1 MACAAVRT
9 GLPDIAGWQAHCA
22 AMTNAARCDGR
33 CSALRW
39 AMHCAAIIGG
49 EHGHVARSSE
59 RHSAHPASVCESS
72 LSSACRMLPAWPLSS
87 FRGLFQAQQKPMGE
101 TFLLLPQNSTRRIRL
116 PSFPGSNSPRE
127 PLDEVTTRSEAAQVI
142 LHRMQKEVWHSITLP
157 FVKRNRGRKPP
168 PRGNWHPA
176 SNKNK
181 APSARR
187 RRELLVVV

>member
-1 MACAAVRT
+1 
-9 GLPDIAGWQAHCA
+9 
-22 AMTNAARCDGR
+22 MTNAAHCDGR

-39 AMHCAAIIGG
+39 AMHRAAIIGR
-49 EHGHVARSSE
+49 EHCHVARSSE
-59 RHSAHPASVCESS
+59 RRSAHPASVCESC
-72 LSSACRMLPAWPLSS
+72 LSSACLMLSACPLSP
-87 FRGLFQAQQKPMGE
+87 RRRLFQAQQKPMGE
-101 TFLLLPQNSTRRIRL
+101 TFPLLPQNSTRRIRL

-142 LHRMQKEVWHSITLP
+142 LHRMLKEVWHSITLP

-168 PRGNWHPA
+168 LVGTGVLPLI
-176 SNKNK
+176 KNK

>member
-1 MACAAVRT
+1 
-9 GLPDIAGWQAHCA
+9 
-22 AMTNAARCDGR
+22 MTNAAHCDGR

-39 AMHCAAIIGG
+39 AMHRAAIISG
-49 EHGHVARSSE
+49 EHCHAARSSE
-59 RHSAHPASVCESS
+59 RRSAHPASVCESC

-127 PLDEVTTRSEAAQVI
+127 PLDEVTTRSEAAQAI
-142 LHRMQKEVWHSITLP
+142 LHRMLKEVWHGITLP

-168 PRGNWHPA
+168 LVGTGILPLIKTKPPRPA
-176 SNKNK
+176 GGENS
-181 APSARR
+181 
-187 RRELLVVV
+187 

>member
-1 MACAAVRT
+1 MTKSGCGKEQRKVFCPPGFRLRKLPVIRLQDAA
-9 GLPDIAGWQAHCA
+9 GLA
-22 AMTNAARCDGR
+22 AFILFGGFSKRSR
-33 CSALRW
+33 SLR
-39 AMHCAAIIGG
+39 G
-49 EHGHVARSSE
+49 
-59 RHSAHPASVCESS
+59 S
-72 LSSACRMLPAWPLSS
+72 L
-87 FRGLFQAQQKPMGE
+87 F
-101 TFLLLPQNSTRRIRL
+101 TLLAKNSTRRIRL

-142 LHRMQKEVWHSITLP
+142 LHRMLKEVWHSITRP

>member
-1 MACAAVRT
+1 MACATVRT

-33 CSALRW
+33 CTALRW
-39 AMHCAAIIGG
+39 AMYCAAIIVG
-49 EHGHVARSSE
+49 EHSHVARSSE
-59 RHSAHPASVCESS
+59 RRSAHLASVRESCP
-72 LSSACRMLPAWPLSS
+72 SSACRMLPAWPLSS

-101 TFLLLPQNSTRRIRL
+101 TFPLLPQNSTRRIRL

-127 PLDEVTTRSEAAQVI
+127 PLDEVATRNEAARVT
-142 LHRMQKEVWHSITLP
+142 LHRMLKEVWHGTTHPS
-157 FVKRNRGRKPP
+157 VKRNRGRKPP
-168 PRGNWHPA
+168 PRGNWYPA

>member
-1 MACAAVRT
+1 MA
-9 GLPDIAGWQAHCA
+9 D
-22 AMTNAARCDGR
+22 AARCVGQ
-33 CSALRW
+33 CTALRW
-39 AMHCAAIIGG
+39 AMHRAAIIGG
-49 EHGHVARSSE
+49 EHCHVARSSE
-59 RHSAHPASVCESS
+59 RRSAHPASVCESC

-116 PSFPGSNSPRE
+116 PSFPGSNNPRE

-142 LHRMQKEVWHSITLP
+142 LHRMLKEVWHSITHP
-157 FVKRNRGRKPP
+157 SVKRNRGRKPP

-176 SNKNK
+176 KNK